1 MPTSSVIRSPRPG
14 SLYDV
19 LDLILDK
26 GLVIDAY
33 VRVSVV
39 GIELLTVDA
48 RVVVA
53 GVDTYLRFAEAAN
66 RLDIAAADRGAT
78 LPDLIGSAG
87 GKAVEKGAHT
97 VVQRKLS
104 RAGESL
110 VGMLPGHSDGR

>member
-48 RVVVA
+48 RIVVA

-66 RLDIAAADRGAT
+66 RLDIAAADHTPGVPELFGNLAGAG
-78 LPDLIGSAG
+78 I
-87 GKAVEKGAHT
+87 EKGAQT
-97 VVQRKLS
+97 VVRRKLGKV
-104 RAGESL
+104 GES
-110 VGMLPGHSDGR
+110 VASMLPGHDDE